1 MDCCVDKKSS
11 DRRRRSSGSG
21 SLSKVSKDKTPA
33 LDVLSAECISRV
45 GVGVMGQ
52 EYTSVLKSLG
62 KRLDLALREGLDASD
77 RAIGSDIQESQHV
90 ARHRWEAVQRMSAI
104 LHEVHDAEVGL
115 SLAEA
120 KQQVSRER
128 ELWQEES
135 ALLASQHDALLKRA
149 HDELEVAERRVVAD
163 FAEDLLQKLTDT
175 TQNWTDALF
184 ERQSALVQRFEG
196 DVLRDE
202 EDIMRHYSSAKALR
216 NMKVGVSIGGGSMGA
231 GGFISIRAC
240 QFAVPALA

>member
-1 MDCCVDKKSS
+1 M
-11 DRRRRSSGSG
+11 
-21 SLSKVSKDKTPA
+21 
-33 LDVLSAECISRV
+33 
-45 GVGVMGQ
+45 
-52 EYTSVLKSLG
+52 
-62 KRLDLALREGLDASD
+62 
-77 RAIGSDIQESQHV
+77 
-90 ARHRWEAVQRMSAI
+90 
-104 LHEVHDAEVGL
+104 HDAEVGL

>member
-1 MDCCVDKKSS
+1 
-11 DRRRRSSGSG
+11 
-21 SLSKVSKDKTPA
+21 
-33 LDVLSAECISRV
+33 
-45 GVGVMGQ
+45 MGQ

-149 HDELEVAERRVVAD
+149 HDELEVAERRVVAG

-216 NMKVGVSIGGGSMGA
+216 NMKVGVSIGGRKTDGSRRLFLYSGLLICGA
-231 GGFISIRAC
+231 GCHLNRGFGASELCSGTIFTLEG
-240 QFAVPALA
+240 FA

>member
-1 MDCCVDKKSS
+1 M
-11 DRRRRSSGSG
+11 
-21 SLSKVSKDKTPA
+21 LSKMSKDKTPA

-90 ARHRWEAVQRMSAI
+90 AGHRWEAVQRMSAI

-163 FAEDLLQKLTDT
+163 FAEDLLQKLTDK

>member
-1 MDCCVDKKSS
+1 
-11 DRRRRSSGSG
+11 
-21 SLSKVSKDKTPA
+21 VSKDKTPA

-90 ARHRWEAVQRMSAI
+90 AGHRWEAVQRMSAI

-149 HDELEVAERRVVAD
+149 HDELEVAERRVVAG

-216 NMKVGVSIGGGSMGA
+216 NMKVGVSIGGRKA
-231 GGFISIRAC
+231 DGGRRLFFIFGPGNLLCRLSPERRVWRKCTLQRTIFTLEG
-240 QFAVPALA
+240 FA

>member
-1 MDCCVDKKSS
+1 M
-11 DRRRRSSGSG
+11 
-21 SLSKVSKDKTPA
+21 SKDKTPA

-90 ARHRWEAVQRMSAI
+90 AGHRWEAVQRMSAI

-163 FAEDLLQKLTDT
+163 FAEDLLQKLTDK